1 MSNKIV
7 LSPKE
12 ETSILLD
19 GDFDKYSYSKN
30 LKLSLLQALAVNTK
44 ISDEIKFMSGMSGKK
59 YRYLINHLVYLIEN
73 PRYLEIGSWAGS
85 TVCSALYGNKVKAV
99 CIDNWLK
106 FDTEEYLKKV
116 YNTKD
121 QKKEFEE
128 NIKKVLKSSENID
141 FKFIESDFRKVNY
154 KELGNFNIYCY
165 DALHDE
171 KSQYEGISIVQPA
184 LDDVFIIIIDDWNW
198 QEVRKGTLNALGDLK
213 ISIISKIEVKT
224 TQDNTMPKLFLG
236 QYSDW
241 HNGYFI
247 AVCKKNSLKT

>member
-1 MSNKIV
+1 MDRKLV

-19 GDFDKYSYSKN
+19 GDFDKNSYSKN
-30 LKLSLLQALAVNTK
+30 LKLSLLQALAMNTK

-59 YRYLINHLVYLIEN
+59 YRYLINHLVCLTEN

-85 TVCSALYGNKVKAV
+85 TVCSALYGNKAKAV

-106 FDTEEYLKKV
+106 FDTEEYVKKV

-121 QKKEFEE
+121 QKREFEE
-128 NIKKVLKSSENID
+128 NIKKVLKTSKNID

-154 KELGNFNIYCY
+154 TELGNFNIYCY

-184 LDDVFIIIIDDWNW
+184 LDDVFTLIIDDWNW
-198 QEVRKGTLNALGDLK
+198 QEVRKGTLKALDDLK
-213 ISIISKIEVKT
+213 ISIISKVEVKT

-247 AVCKKNSLKT
+247 AVCKKTV

>member
-1 MSNKIV
+1 MNNKLV

-19 GDFDKYSYSKN
+19 GDFDKNSYSKN
-30 LKLSLLQALAVNTK
+30 LKLSLLQALAMNTK
-44 ISDEIKFMSGMSGKK
+44 IPDEIKFMSGMSGKK
-59 YRYLINHLVYLIEN
+59 YRYLINQLVCLTEN

-85 TVCSALYGNKVKAV
+85 TVCSALYGNKAKAV

-128 NIKKVLKSSENID
+128 NIKKVLKTSEITD

-171 KSQYEGISIVQPA
+171 KSQYEGIAIVQPA
-184 LDDVFIIIIDDWNW
+184 LDDIFILIIDDWNLE
-198 QEVRKGTLNALGDLK
+198 EVRKGTLKALKDLK

-247 AVCKKNSLKT
+247 SVCKKYSLKT